1 MTAYIYNGNVEV
13 GPVKMQAA
21 SLTTLRDIWMG
32 EPMDFAEEFP
42 RHTMYLDRAVKEE
55 YRLTYPNGRA
65 LHVALNGMHEKFP
78 FVALEMAID
87 PTTTDYRYVHSE
99 RQDTYY
105 AFTKKDLFEYY
116 LREFGKWE
124 PLYFSGLHRTGT
136 TSYGVRVRLGDTI
149 MWRPDREKTVL
160 PKSLYEYARTV
171 LDY

>member
-13 GPVKMQAA
+13 GPVKMQPA

-42 RHTMYLDRAVKEE
+42 WYTMYLDRAVKEE

-65 LHVALNGMHEKFP
+65 LHIALNGMHERHS
-78 FVALEMAID
+78 FVALEMAFDHAI
-87 PTTTDYRYVHSE
+87 TDYRYVHSE
-99 RQDTYY
+99 RRDTYY
-105 AFTKKDLFEYY
+105 AFTKKELFEEY
-116 LREFGKWE
+116 LREFAHWE
-124 PLYFSGLHRTGT
+124 PLLFSGLHRTGT